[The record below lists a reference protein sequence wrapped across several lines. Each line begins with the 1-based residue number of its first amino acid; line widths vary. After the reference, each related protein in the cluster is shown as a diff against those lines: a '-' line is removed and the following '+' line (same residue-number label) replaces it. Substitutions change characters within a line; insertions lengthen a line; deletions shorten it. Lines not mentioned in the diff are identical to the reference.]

1 MKTPYNLTEQS
12 LNRKIKNKLMKF
24 IFVLLTV
31 LALIPLFVIFLH
43 VIKSGINAINYDFI
57 TQLPA
62 PAGQPGGGIA
72 NALIG
77 SITMV
82 ALASLIAVPF
92 GVLGGTYLSEYK
104 GGKLTAIFRF
114 IVDLMTSIPSII
126 VGLYIYSVIVV
137 PMKGFSA
144 YAGALALALLVFPV
158 VVKSTEEILKLLP
171 PNIREAG
178 LALGIP
184 RWRVIVSIILRGS
197 IPGITTG
204 VLLAIARVS
213 GETAPLLFTAFGNQF
228 WAQNLR
234 EPTSS
239 LTVQIYNYAIS
250 PFQEWHEQAWGGA
263 FILLLTIFIF
273 NLVARWLLV
282 RNKNEYL

>member
-1 MKTPYNLTEQS
+1 MKSPYNLTEQS
-12 LNRKIKNKLMKF
+12 FNRKLKNKFMKF
-24 IFVLLTV
+24 IFAFLTV
-31 LALIPLFVIFLH
+31 LALIPLFIIFLH

-72 NALIG
+72 NAILG

-82 ALASLIAVPF
+82 ALAAIIAVPL

-104 GGKLTAIFRF
+104 GGKLSSVFRF
-114 IVDLMTSIPSII
+114 VVDLMTSIPSII
-126 VGLYIYSVIVV
+126 VGLYIYSVIVL

-144 YAGALALALLVFPV
+144 YAGALALALLMFPI

-171 PNIREAG
+171 TNIREAG

-197 IPGITTG
+197 VPGITTG

-228 WAQNLR
+228 WANSLNQ
-234 EPTSS
+234 PTSS
-239 LTVQIYNYAIS
+239 LTVQIYTYAIS
-250 PFQEWHEQAWGGA
+250 PFQEWHEQAWGAA

-273 NLVARWLLV
+273 NLVARWLLL
-282 RNKNEYL
+282 RNKNEYM

>member
-1 MKTPYNLTEQS
+1 
-12 LNRKIKNKLMKF
+12 MKF
-24 IFVLLTV
+24 IFAFLTV
-31 LALIPLFVIFLH
+31 LALIPLFIIFLH

-72 NALIG
+72 NAILG

-82 ALASLIAVPF
+82 ALAAIIAVPL

-104 GGKLTAIFRF
+104 GGKLSSVFRF
-114 IVDLMTSIPSII
+114 VVDLMTSIPSII
-126 VGLYIYSVIVV
+126 VGLYIYSVIVL

-144 YAGALALALLVFPV
+144 YAGALALALLMFPI

-171 PNIREAG
+171 TNIREAG

-197 IPGITTG
+197 VPGITTG

-228 WAQNLR
+228 WANSLNQ
-234 EPTSS
+234 PTSS
-239 LTVQIYNYAIS
+239 LTVQIYTYAIS
-250 PFQEWHEQAWGGA
+250 PFQEWHEQAWGAA

-273 NLVARWLLV
+273 NLVARWLLL
-282 RNKNEYL
+282 RNKNEYM